1 MKRDSEI
8 AILLLFSSETLIN
21 EESTNCFSIKIMI
34 DTLALYMT
42 LFGEGSTVST
52 KRQNDTAAGDDIKE
66 RAVMEE
72 SYVPAIREPEPIPE
86 MIDDVDP
93 EITLLARKYG
103 PITNGVKIELS
114 LQEALQLFPRQRKR
128 SDAYKSLI
136 KKVKELFNAE
146 LTIGTKKK
154 KDV

>member
-1 MKRDSEI
+1 MLRNLH
-8 AILLLFSSETLIN
+8 ILLFGGGSIVP
-21 EESTNCFSIKIMI
+21 STNPVAS
-34 DTLALYMT
+34 D
-42 LFGEGSTVST
+42 
-52 KRQNDTAAGDDIKE
+52 KE
-66 RAVMEE
+66 RAIVEE
-72 SYVPAIREPEPIPE
+72 SFIPEIRPTEPIPE

-93 EITLLARKYG
+93 EILLLAKNYG

-114 LQEALQLFPRQRKR
+114 LQDALQLFPRQRKR

>member
-1 MKRDSEI
+1 MIER
-8 AILLLFSSETLIN
+8 LFNI
-21 EESTNCFSIKIMI
+21 
-34 DTLALYMT
+34 
-42 LFGEGSTVST
+42 LFGERSSAVST
-52 KRQNDTAAGDDIKE
+52 KHQNDTAAGDYTKE
-66 RAVMEE
+66 RAVIEE
-72 SYVPAIREPEPIPE
+72 SFVPAIREPEPIPE

-128 SDAYKSLI
+128 SDAYKRLI
-136 KKVKELFNAE
+136 KKVKDQFNAE